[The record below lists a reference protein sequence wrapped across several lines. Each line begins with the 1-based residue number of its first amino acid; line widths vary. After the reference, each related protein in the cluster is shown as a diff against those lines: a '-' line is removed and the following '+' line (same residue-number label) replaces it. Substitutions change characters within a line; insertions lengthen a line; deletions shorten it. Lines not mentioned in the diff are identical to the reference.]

1 MRIYV
6 DSSVVLKSLLNGD
19 PAMSGLA
26 HAEQVGASDLLEI
39 ECKRVLQ
46 RERLESHLDD
56 QQYSESLVLLDA
68 MLDHLHVIELGPA
81 VKRRAAG
88 SFPTVLGALDAI
100 HLASALLWRD
110 TEPHTQIRILTYDTQ
125 LATCAR
131 AVGIQ
136 TL

>member
-1 MRIYV
+1 MRIFV

-19 PAMSGLA
+19 SAMSGIA
-26 HAEQVGASDLLEI
+26 QAEQVGASELLEI

-56 QQYSESLVLLDA
+56 LQYSESVVLLDA
-68 MLDHLHVIELGPA
+68 VLDRLYMIELGPA
-81 VKRRAAG
+81 VKRRAAEP
-88 SFPTVLGALDAI
+88 FPTVIGALDAI

-110 TEPHTQIRILTYDTQ
+110 LDASSDLRILTYDRQ

-131 AVGIQ
+131 AMGVE